1 VRGVISGYYY
11 NNNLEERMNET
22 TKKETL
28 TGLRI
33 GAIIAGAVIV
43 AFIAGLF
50 ISGTF
55 NFGQRNTARAENPT
69 TSVETNYPLI
79 TEQGTSPFVKVAD
92 MVIPTVVNISA
103 EKVVKITTPGFN
115 LPFDDF
121 FRDFFK
127 DIPKPESKPQEQRS
141 QTLGSGVIISPDGYI
156 LTNNHVVAG
165 FDNIIVKLSD
175 KTEYKGKKVKVVGKD
190 PKTDLAVLKVE
201 TNRKKLP
208 AAQLGNSDN
217 IRVGDWAIAVGIPFG
232 LEGTVT
238 VGVISAKGRSNVPLP
253 EGPTYQDFIQ
263 TDAAINPGNSGG
275 PLVNIKGEVI
285 GINTAIRTTTGGN
298 IGIGFATPINLAKEI
313 SDQLISKGKI
323 TRGYLGVYPQEITND
338 LKEAM
343 NLKNTEGVLLGEV
356 VDNTPAA
363 KAGLKA
369 GDVVIKF
376 DGKKVTD
383 LQQFRRMVAEV
394 SPGKTV
400 EIEVIRDGK
409 TLTFT
414 AKLQE
419 MPDEVASKPE
429 EKVEEKEEIQSWM
442 GIKPRNLTTDE
453 KQNRNLE
460 QGVIVDNIEG
470 GSIADQSG
478 IREGDVM
485 LKIDKYEIA
494 STKDFSKAAKD
505 LKDTKKPILFR
516 LKRDKISLF
525 IAVTPE

>member
-1 VRGVISGYYY
+1 
-11 NNNLEERMNET
+11 MNET

-28 TGLRI
+28 NGLRI

-43 AFIAGLF
+43 AFIIGLF
-50 ISGTF
+50 IAGTF
-55 NFGQRNTARAENPT
+55 NFGHRNTAQAENPT
-69 TSVETNYPLI
+69 TSIDSKYPLI
-79 TEQGTSPFVKVAD
+79 TGEGTSPFVKVVDA
-92 MVIPTVVNISA
+92 VIPAVVNISA
-103 EKVVKITTPGFN
+103 EKVVKITSPSFSW
-115 LPFDDF
+115 PFDDF

-127 DIPKPESKPQEQRS
+127 DLPKTESKPQEQKT
-141 QTLGSGVIISPDGYI
+141 QTLGSGVIISADGYI

-165 FDNIIVKLSD
+165 FDNFVVKLSD
-175 KTEYKGKKVKVVGKD
+175 KTEFKGKKVKIVGKD
-190 PKTDLAVLKVE
+190 SKTDLAVIKVDTKE
-201 TNRKKLP
+201 NLP
-208 AAQLGNSDN
+208 FAKMGNSDN
-217 IRVGDWAIAVGIPFG
+217 IRVGDWAIAIGIPFG

-238 VGVISAKGRSNVPLP
+238 VGVISAKGRSGVPLP

-275 PLVNIKGEVI
+275 PLVNIKGELI

-298 IGIGFATPINLAKEI
+298 IGIGFATPINLAREI

-323 TRGYLGVYPQEITND
+323 IRGYLGVYPQEITKE
-338 LKEAM
+338 LKDAM
-343 NLKNTEGVLLGEV
+343 NLKTTEGVLLGEV
-356 VDNTPAA
+356 VDNMPAA

-369 GDVVIKF
+369 GDVVVKF

-394 SPGKTV
+394 APGATV
-400 EIEVIRDGK
+400 DIDVIRDGK
-409 TLTFT
+409 SMTFN

-429 EKVEEKEEIQSWM
+429 EIEKESNEITSWL
-442 GIKPRNLTTDE
+442 GITVRNLTTDE
-453 KQNRNLE
+453 KQSLNLE
-460 QGVIVDNIEG
+460 QGVMVDNIEG

-478 IREGDVM
+478 IRQGDVL
-485 LKIDKYEIA
+485 LKIDKYEI
-494 STKDFSKAAKD
+494 SNIKDFSKLAKQ

-516 LKRDKISLF
+516 LKRDKVSLF